1 MLLNL
6 VNTIPLSSF
15 LTAWKYVIP
24 LTMLFFLGILSC
36 FQCSSLSWL
45 THLHQS
51 SHSLSSSILLIH
63 TLQST
68 PIPSIV
74 ARLINRK
81 LSSTLIFPT
90 VYLTSPFVCFRS
102 SSKQISHTDLII
114 SFPSIF
120 QKLEVILDVLLS
132 CLTLSKQ
139 SSLVPE
145 ASHSYPSF
153 LRHTNWSESYL
164 LADIWQKFSGWPP
177 PSVVTL
183 YNPFS
188 IFQPKDVTV
197 IMSIFNF
204 KSTLKC
210 FLHFTW
216 DKVHTPDKSY
226 KARQSTSWSTSSI
239 ISCHSPLAVL
249 HIWPYLN
256 FWIIQHSFSSLYML
270 LFPTQ
275 MHLHNSFFWSSW

>member
-1 MLLNL
+1 MPVTSMLLNL

-74 ARLINRK
+74 ARLINGK

-132 CLTLSKQ
+132 CLTISKQ

-145 ASHSYPSF
+145 ASHSYPSSF
-153 LRHTNWSESYL
+153 VTLTEVNLISWLTYGKSFLVDLRHRL
-164 LADIWQKFSGWPP
+164 L
-177 PSVVTL
+177 L
-183 YNPFS
+183 
-188 IFQPKDVTV
+188 
-197 IMSIFNF
+197 
-204 KSTLKC
+204 
-210 FLHFTW
+210 
-216 DKVHTPDKSY
+216 
-226 KARQSTSWSTSSI
+226 SI
-239 ISCHSPLAVL
+239 IHSL
-249 HIWPYLN
+249 
-256 FWIIQHSFSSLYML
+256 FSSQKM
-270 LFPTQ
+270 
-275 MHLHNSFFWSSW
+275 